1 MQATGKVGL
10 FGAAGAA
17 GQIIA
22 AALSAAGRDY
32 RVVGRARAP
41 LEAAFGHDP
50 HAEIVTWNPDD
61 PASISAAAAG
71 LQTVIYLVGVPYD
84 QFAAHPPLME
94 RTLSGVTAA
103 GVERFILI
111 GTVYPYGRAR
121 GNPISE
127 NHPREPHTF
136 KGKMRLA
143 QENLVLAAHGR
154 PSGSASGSASKS
166 ASEGA
171 CGSASKSA
179 REGASG
185 SASEGA
191 SGSTSGRV
199 SGGVSGSSRLSTLVL
214 RLPDFYGPGI
224 ERSLLNGVFEA
235 AAHGKRAQVIGPVDV
250 PHEFI
255 YLPDIGPVV
264 EKLTRTP
271 EAYGRWWHLAG
282 AGTITQ
288 REVARQA
295 YALAGREPKLMVA
308 GKIMLRM
315 LGLFNPL
322 MRELVEMNYL
332 MTEPVVL
339 DDAALTQLIGPIAK
353 TSYEDGI
360 RQAFDAARAT
370 ASAGVDPHR
379 DAAKTA

>member
-1 MQATGKVGL
+1 MQAVGKVGL

-17 GQIIA
+17 GQSIA

-32 RVVGRARAP
+32 RVVGRSRQP

-71 LQTVIYLVGVPYD
+71 LQTVVYLVGVPYD

-94 RTLSGVTAA
+94 KTLAGVMAA

-111 GTVYPYGRAR
+111 GTVYSYGRAR
-121 GNPISE
+121 GNPITE

-154 PSGSASGSASKS
+154 DG
-166 ASEGA
+166 
-171 CGSASKSA
+171 
-179 REGASG
+179 
-185 SASEGA
+185 
-191 SGSTSGRV
+191 
-199 SGGVSGSSRLSTLVL
+199 LSTLVL
-214 RLPDFYGPGI
+214 RLPDFYGPGV
-224 ERSLLNGVFEA
+224 ERSLLNGAFEGA
-235 AAHGKRAQVIGPVDV
+235 AQGKRAQMIGPVDV

-255 YLPDIGPVV
+255 YLPDVGPVV

-308 GKIMLRM
+308 GKTLLRV

-332 MTEPVVL
+332 LTDPVVL
-339 DDAALTQLIGPIAK
+339 DDSALTKLIGPIAK
-353 TSYEDGI
+353 TSYEEGI
-360 RQAFDAARAT
+360 RHAFDAAREA
-370 ASAGVDPHR
+370 ASAN
-379 DAAKTA
+379 AATQRNAVKAA

>member
-1 MQATGKVGL
+1 MEANGKVGL

-32 RVVGRARAP
+32 RVVGRSREP

-61 PASISAAAAG
+61 PASIQAAAAG

-84 QFAAHPPLME
+84 RFAEHPPLME
-94 RTLSGVTAA
+94 RTLAGVTAA

-111 GTVYPYGRAR
+111 GTVYPYGRAQS
-121 GNPISE
+121 NPIRE
-127 NHPREPHTF
+127 DHPREPHTF
-136 KGKMRLA
+136 KGQMRLA
-143 QENLVLAAHGR
+143 QEKLVLAAHGR
-154 PSGSASGSASKS
+154 NGLSA
-166 ASEGA
+166 
-171 CGSASKSA
+171 
-179 REGASG
+179 
-185 SASEGA
+185 
-191 SGSTSGRV
+191 
-199 SGGVSGSSRLSTLVL
+199 LVL

-224 ERSLLNGVFEA
+224 ERSLVNGVFEGA
-235 AAHGKRAQVIGPVDV
+235 ANGTRAQMIGPVDV
-250 PHEFI
+250 QHEFI
-255 YLPDIGPVV
+255 YLPDAGPVV

-288 REVARQA
+288 REMARQA
-295 YALAGREPKLMVA
+295 YALAGRKPKLMIA
-308 GKIMLRM
+308 GKTMLRA

-332 MTEPVVL
+332 MTEPVVM
-339 DDAALTQLIGPIAK
+339 DDTALTGLLGPIAK
-353 TSYEDGI
+353 TSYEEGI
-360 RQAFDAARAT
+360 RQTFEAAREA
-370 ASAGVDPHR
+370 ASAKAAAGGAGAN
-379 DAAKTA
+379 AAKAA

>member
-1 MQATGKVGL
+1 MQVTGKVGL

-32 RVVGRARAP
+32 RVVGRSRAP

-61 PASISAAAAG
+61 PASIRAASQD

-94 RTLSGVTAA
+94 RTLAGVTAA

-121 GNPISE
+121 GNPIRE

-136 KGKMRLA
+136 KGQMRLA

-154 PSGSASGSASKS
+154 DGLP
-166 ASEGA
+166 
-171 CGSASKSA
+171 
-179 REGASG
+179 
-185 SASEGA
+185 
-191 SGSTSGRV
+191 
-199 SGGVSGSSRLSTLVL
+199 TLVL
-214 RLPDFYGPGI
+214 RLPDFYGPKI

-235 AAHGKRAQVIGPVDV
+235 AATGKRAQVIGPVDV

-295 YALAGREPKLMVA
+295 YALAGRQPKLMVA
-308 GKIMLRM
+308 GKTLLRVF
-315 LGLFNPL
+315 GLFSPL

-332 MTEPVVL
+332 MTEPLVL
-339 DDAALTQLIGPIAK
+339 DDSALTELIGPIVR
-353 TSYEDGI
+353 TSYEEGI
-360 RQAFDAARAT
+360 RHAFDAAREA
-370 ASAGVDPHR
+370 ASANAGANGS
-379 DAAKTA
+379 AASAA

>member
-1 MQATGKVGL
+1 MEADGKVGL

-32 RVVGRARAP
+32 RVVGRSRQP

-61 PASISAAAAG
+61 PASIQAASAG

-84 QFAAHPPLME
+84 RFAEHPPLME
-94 RTLSGVTAA
+94 RTLAGVTAA

-121 GNPISE
+121 SNPIRE
-127 NHPREPHTF
+127 DHPREPHTF
-136 KGKMRLA
+136 KGQMRLA
-143 QENLVLAAHGR
+143 QEKLVLAAHGR
-154 PSGSASGSASKS
+154 NG
-166 ASEGA
+166 
-171 CGSASKSA
+171 
-179 REGASG
+179 
-185 SASEGA
+185 
-191 SGSTSGRV
+191 
-199 SGGVSGSSRLSTLVL
+199 LSTLVL

-224 ERSLLNGVFEA
+224 ERSLVNGVFEGA
-235 AAHGKRAQVIGPVDV
+235 ANGTRAQMIGPVDV

-255 YLPDIGPVV
+255 YLPDAGPVV

-282 AGTITQ
+282 TGTITQ
-288 REVARQA
+288 REMARQA
-295 YALAGREPKLMVA
+295 YALAGQKPKLMIA
-308 GKIMLRM
+308 GKTMLRV

-332 MTEPVVL
+332 MTEPVVM
-339 DDAALTQLIGPIAK
+339 DDTALTGLIGPIAK
-353 TSYEDGI
+353 TSYEEGI
-360 RQAFDAARAT
+360 RQTFAAAREA
-370 ASAGVDPHR
+370 ASAKAAASGGGN
-379 DAAKTA
+379 AAKAA

>member
-1 MQATGKVGL
+1 MQVTGKVGL

-17 GQIIA
+17 GRVIA
-22 AALSAAGRDY
+22 AALGAAGRDY
-32 RVVGRARAP
+32 RVVGRSRRP

-61 PASISAAAAG
+61 PASIRTASQG

-94 RTLSGVTAA
+94 RTLAGVTAA

-121 GNPISE
+121 GTPIRE

-136 KGKMRLA
+136 KGQMRLA

-154 PSGSASGSASKS
+154 DG
-166 ASEGA
+166 
-171 CGSASKSA
+171 
-179 REGASG
+179 
-185 SASEGA
+185 
-191 SGSTSGRV
+191 
-199 SGGVSGSSRLSTLVL
+199 LSTLVL

-235 AAHGKRAQVIGPVDV
+235 AANGKRAQVIGPVDV

-264 EKLTRTP
+264 EQLTRTP
-271 EAYGRWWHLAG
+271 QAYGRWWHLAG

-295 YALAGREPKLMVA
+295 YALAGRQPKLMVA
-308 GKIMLRM
+308 GKTLLRA

-339 DDAALTQLIGPIAK
+339 DDSALAELIGPIAR
-353 TSYEDGI
+353 TSYQEGI
-360 RQAFDAARAT
+360 RHAFDAARKAAS
-370 ASAGVDPHR
+370 ASAGANGS
-379 DAAKTA
+379 AASTA

>member
-17 GQIIA
+17 GQSIA
-22 AALSAAGRDY
+22 AALGAAGRDY
-32 RVVGRARAP
+32 RVVGRSRGP
-41 LEAAFGHDP
+41 LEAAFGRDP

-61 PASISAAAAG
+61 PASIRAAAEG

-94 RTLSGVTAA
+94 RTLAGVTAA

-111 GTVYPYGRAR
+111 GTVYPYGRAQ

-127 NHPREPHTF
+127 DHPREPHTF
-136 KGKMRLA
+136 KGRMRLA

-154 PSGSASGSASKS
+154 DG
-166 ASEGA
+166 
-171 CGSASKSA
+171 
-179 REGASG
+179 
-185 SASEGA
+185 
-191 SGSTSGRV
+191 
-199 SGGVSGSSRLSTLVL
+199 LSTLVL
-214 RLPDFYGPGI
+214 RLPDFYGPCI
-224 ERSLLNGVFEA
+224 ERSLLNGVFEGA
-235 AAHGKRAQVIGPVDV
+235 ATGKRAQMIGPLDV

-271 EAYGRWWHLAG
+271 AAYGRWWHLAG

-295 YALAGREPKLMVA
+295 YALAGRAPKLMVA
-308 GKIMLRM
+308 GKTLLRL

-339 DDAALTQLIGPIAK
+339 DDSALTELIGPIAR
-353 TSYEDGI
+353 TSYEEGI
-360 RQAFDAARAT
+360 RHAFDAAREAAAPKAGTNGST
-370 ASAGVDPHR
+370 ANAV
-379 DAAKTA
+379 

>member
-1 MQATGKVGL
+1 MQAVGKVGL

-17 GQIIA
+17 GQSIA

-32 RVVGRARAP
+32 RVVGRSRQP

-71 LQTVIYLVGVPYD
+71 LQTVVYLVGVPYD

-94 RTLSGVTAA
+94 KTLAGVMAA

-111 GTVYPYGRAR
+111 GTVYSYGRAR
-121 GNPISE
+121 GNPITE

-154 PSGSASGSASKS
+154 DG
-166 ASEGA
+166 
-171 CGSASKSA
+171 
-179 REGASG
+179 
-185 SASEGA
+185 
-191 SGSTSGRV
+191 
-199 SGGVSGSSRLSTLVL
+199 LSTLVL
-214 RLPDFYGPGI
+214 RLPDFYGPGV
-224 ERSLLNGVFEA
+224 ERSLLNGAFEGA
-235 AAHGKRAQVIGPVDV
+235 AQGKRAQMIGPVDV

-255 YLPDIGPVV
+255 YLPDVGPVV

-308 GKIMLRM
+308 GKTLLRV

-332 MTEPVVL
+332 LTDPVVL
-339 DDAALTQLIGPIAK
+339 DDSALTKLIGPIAK
-353 TSYEDGI
+353 TSYEEGI
-360 RQAFDAARAT
+360 RHAFDAARDA
-370 ASAGVDPHR
+370 ASAN
-379 DAAKTA
+379 AATQRNAVKAA

>member
-1 MQATGKVGL
+1 MQVIGKVGL

-17 GQIIA
+17 GQVIG

-32 RVVGRARAP
+32 RVVGRSRRA
-41 LEAAFGHDP
+41 LEEAFGNDP

-61 PASISAAAAG
+61 AASIAAAAAG

-84 QFAAHPPLME
+84 QFAAHPPLVE
-94 RTLSGVTAA
+94 RTLAGVTAA

-111 GTVYPYGRAR
+111 GTVYSYGRAR
-121 GNPISE
+121 SNPITE

-143 QENLVLAAHGR
+143 QENLVLAAHGQK
-154 PSGSASGSASKS
+154 G
-166 ASEGA
+166 
-171 CGSASKSA
+171 
-179 REGASG
+179 
-185 SASEGA
+185 
-191 SGSTSGRV
+191 
-199 SGGVSGSSRLSTLVL
+199 LSTLVL
-214 RLPDFYGPGI
+214 RLPDFYGPGV

-235 AAHGKRAQVIGPVDV
+235 AAQGKRAQMVGPVDV

-282 AGTITQ
+282 PGTITQ
-288 REVARQA
+288 REIAERTF
-295 YALAGREPKLMVA
+295 ALAGRAPKLMVA
-308 GKIMLRM
+308 GKTTLRV

-322 MRELVEMNYL
+322 MREMVEMNYL
-332 MTEPVVL
+332 LTEPVVM
-339 DDAALTQLIGPIAK
+339 DDSALTQLLGPIAR

-360 RQAFDAARAT
+360 RESFEAERAAAARA
-370 ASAGVDPHR
+370 D
-379 DAAKTA
+379 DAKAA